1 MHRYLDTSV
10 HIIFL
15 LLLKIKR
22 SNKREIKVSKINYK
36 IKSKTI

>member
-1 MHRYLDTSV
+1 MHRYLDISV
-10 HIIFL
+10 LHII